1 MEKNNIKNYNPNNK
15 KMKNNKYKMVHH
27 NKDTLKKLDNLKIQK
42 FHLLQ
47 KLVEEKMFLFHLQKN
62 YDLISTNLIKLNIY
76 LFYHSESGLSIGY
89 ILIRAIYFI

>member
-1 MEKNNIKNYNPNNK
+1 
-15 KMKNNKYKMVHH
+15 MVHH
-27 NKDTLKKLDNLKIQK
+27 NKDKLKKLNNLKIQK

-76 LFYHSESGLSIGY
+76 LFYHSKSGLSIGY
-89 ILIRAIYFI
+89 ILIQAIYFI